1 MNKHLTIGNLIKI
14 SLISAL
20 LTQISHAAF
29 VFERIS
35 HEENEILKTV
45 LSYIF
50 AISLELSIYI
60 FTMKGKRNSAIAFGI
75 ISALVNVFYYWY
87 PVSTDSL
94 NFLSSVVVSLIVPTI
109 IYVYSDVIED
119 KQKRKVGRPVGSIN
133 IPKVEKSNNMP
144 RVTKIPK
151 IPKRNVENVDN
162 ILRKKNEDIK
172 PSPIFSEETR
182 PTKEKIILKESIK
195 KNIKKSKNDENN

>member
-1 MNKHLTIGNLIKI
+1 MNNHLTTGNLIKI

-29 VFERIS
+29 VFARIS
-35 HEENEILKTV
+35 HEDNEMLKQF
-45 LSYIF
+45 LSYVF

-87 PVSTDSL
+87 EVSTSL

-109 IYVYSDVIED
+109 IYVYSDVVED
-119 KQKRKVGRPVGSIN
+119 EQKKKVGRPFGSVSKPS
-133 IPKVEKSNNMP
+133 IPKTKVKKKLQKIDNVP
-144 RVTKIPK
+144 TPIVTEEIIP
-151 IPKRNVENVDN
+151 
-162 ILRKKNEDIK
+162 
-172 PSPIFSEETR
+172 S
-182 PTKEKIILKESIK
+182 KEKVMLKP
-195 KNIKKSKNDENN
+195 NIKKSIKKTKNDEKI

>member
-20 LTQISHAAF
+20 LTQISHAAY

-87 PVSTDSL
+87 DVDTSL

-109 IYVYSDVIED
+109 IYVYSDVVED
-119 KQKRKVGRPVGSIN
+119 EQKRKVGRPSGSVSKPKIKN
-133 IPKVEKSNNMP
+133 ISSKEKIKSPKVPKEKL
-144 RVTKIPK
+144 
-151 IPKRNVENVDN
+151 ENVQ
-162 ILRKKNEDIK
+162 L
-172 PSPIFSEETR
+172 SPTFSEEIR
-182 PTKEKIILKESIK
+182 PSNEKIILKESIK
-195 KNIKKSKNDENN
+195 KNIKKSKKDDTK

>member
-1 MNKHLTIGNLIKI
+1 MNKHLTTGNLIKI

-29 VFERIS
+29 VFARIS
-35 HEENEILKTV
+35 HEENEMLKQF

-75 ISALVNVFYYWY
+75 ISSLVNVFYYWY
-87 PVSTDSL
+87 EVDTSL

-109 IYVYSDVIED
+109 IYVYSEVVED
-119 KQKRKVGRPVGSIN
+119 EQKKKVGRPVGSVSKSVKN
-133 IPKVEKSNNMP
+133 TIPKVKNKNQVQKLIKQKP
-144 RVTKIPK
+144 
-151 IPKRNVENVDN
+151 ENIQTLPQN
-162 ILRKKNEDIK
+162 
-172 PSPIFSEETR
+172 SEEIQ
-182 PTKEKIILKESIK
+182 PTKEKVVLKS
-195 KNIKKSKNDENN
+195 NIKKSIKMNKENDKK

>member
-1 MNKHLTIGNLIKI
+1 MKNHLTIGNLIKI

-35 HEENEILKTV
+35 HEENEILKTT

-87 PVSTDSL
+87 PVNTDL

-109 IYVYSDVIED
+109 IYVYSDVVED
-119 KQKRKVGRPVGSIN
+119 EQKRKVGRPSGSVSKKA
-133 IPKVEKSNNMP
+133 PKVVKNITSKVTSPKFPKEKP
-144 RVTKIPK
+144 
-151 IPKRNVENVDN
+151 EN
-162 ILRKKNEDIK
+162 IK
-172 PSPIFSEETR
+172 PLLILSEEIR
-182 PTKEKIILKESIK
+182 PSNEKIILKESIK
-195 KNIKKSKNDENN
+195 KNIKKSKTNDTK

>member
-87 PVSTDSL
+87 DVDTSL

-119 KQKRKVGRPVGSIN
+119 EQKKKVGRPIGSIS
-133 IPKVEKSNNMP
+133 KSNTYKIQN
-144 RVTKIPK
+144 TK
-151 IPKRNVENVDN
+151 
-162 ILRKKNEDIK
+162 K
-172 PSPIFSEETR
+172 PIN
-182 PTKEKIILKESIK
+182 KVK
-195 KNIKKSKNDENN
+195 